1 MAQIQ
6 HDSIRTIDAEE
17 IRAWAEARDGKPA
30 VVESTKD
37 EDGGGM
43 LRIDF
48 GEKEPGLE
56 EISWDDFFRI
66 FDDNNLAF
74 LYQERTSD
82 GGVSYFFKFVER
94 DAEDTDDGDADMTNE
109 DDEEDESEDDE
120 SDGDDEEAG
129 EEEPRTGTE

>member
-1 MAQIQ
+1 
-6 HDSIRTIDAEE
+6 
-17 IRAWAEARDGKPA
+17 
-30 VVESTKD
+30 
-37 EDGGGM
+37 M